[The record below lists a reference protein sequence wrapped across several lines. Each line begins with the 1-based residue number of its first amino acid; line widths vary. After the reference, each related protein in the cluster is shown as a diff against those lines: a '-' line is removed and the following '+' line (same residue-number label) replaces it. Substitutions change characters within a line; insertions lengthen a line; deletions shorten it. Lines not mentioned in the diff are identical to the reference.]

1 MGISVK
7 SVPSSFLPT
16 TPQYIDRGERQL
28 EARGFCGSVSAWRM
42 ASRFELLVAAL
53 QSGDRSGYVTGAAA
67 TPAMSAL
74 LDHMPAASYEIVV
87 GKIASFLPRSSGVAE
102 TDADALTAMLQTLSL
117 MGGGKGGSGGGGG

>member
-1 MGISVK
+1 
-7 SVPSSFLPT
+7 
-16 TPQYIDRGERQL
+16 
-28 EARGFCGSVSAWRM
+28 M

-53 QSGDRSGYVTGAAA
+53 QSGDRSGYITGAAA

-87 GKIASFLPRSSGVAE
+87 GKIASFLPASTGVAE